1 MDRSGGNVK
10 KSFGCAADG
19 GRHVRSF
26 PGYSSQGGGSPRR
39 RLTGGNVLGK
49 LALLFIA
56 VPLIE
61 LVILVK
67 LGGMLGL
74 LPTIALVVVTGLAG
88 ASLARSQG
96 LRVLFQIR
104 EEMAA
109 GRMPVD
115 RMLDGLLILIAGVLL
130 LTPGLLTDVAGL
142 AMLVPGPRG
151 VVKRFLGRKVS
162 LMARSG
168 ALRVQVYQ
176 DSLR

>member
-1 MDRSGGNVK
+1 
-10 KSFGCAADG
+10 
-19 GRHVRSF
+19 
-26 PGYSSQGGGSPRR
+26 
-39 RLTGGNVLGK
+39 
-49 LALLFIA
+49 
-56 VPLIE
+56 
-61 LVILVK
+61 
-67 LGGMLGL
+67 
-74 LPTIALVVVTGLAG
+74 LAG

>member
-1 MDRSGGNVK
+1 
-10 KSFGCAADG
+10 
-19 GRHVRSF
+19 
-26 PGYSSQGGGSPRR
+26 
-39 RLTGGNVLGK
+39 VLGK

-67 LGGMLGL
+67 LGSLMGL
-74 LPTIALVVVTGLAG
+74 VPTIGLVIVTGLAG

-115 RMLDGLLILIAGVLL
+115 RMLDGLLILVAGALL
-130 LTPGLLTDVAGL
+130 LTPGLLTDLAGL

-151 VVKRFLGRKVS
+151 LVKRFVGRRIA

-168 ALRVQVYQ
+168 ALRVSVYP